1 MGENKRINNVLDNVT
16 ENNKMLG
23 EMLTMAGEIKARIN
37 GSMPLA
43 ERCKECP
50 SEVERNTLGMQVGK
64 QAGIITDI
72 FEELRIIMDS
82 L

>member
-1 MGENKRINNVLDNVT
+1 MDENKRNNVLDNVA

-23 EMLTMAGEIKARIN
+23 EILIMAGEIKARIN

-43 ERCKECP
+43 EKCKECP
-50 SEVERNTLGMQVGK
+50 SEQERNTLGMQVGK
-64 QAGIITDI
+64 QKGIITDI
-72 FEELRIIMDS
+72 FEELRIVFDS